1 MVLTHILTDTKEQAL
16 NCIEILLNK
25 KLLLDATISEKTTY
39 SKNETSGKLESKSNV
54 LIIGRTK
61 ALLFQSIDQ
70 ELKKYYPKN
79 MPGLYSVPIVYMNE
93 GQSNEIREKTAK
105 I

>member
-16 NCIEILLNK
+16 SCIDILLDK
-25 KLLLDATISEKTTY
+25 KLLMDASLSEKTTY
-39 SKNETSGKLESKSNV
+39 FKNDTSQKLESKSNV

-61 ALLFQSIDQ
+61 ALLFQTIDQ
-70 ELKKYYPKN
+70 VLQQYYPNN
-79 MPGLYSVPIVYMNE
+79 MPSLYAVPIVYMNDD
-93 GQSNEIREKTAK
+93 QSVAIREKTAK

>member
-1 MVLTHILTDTKEQAL
+1 MVLTHILTDSKEQAL
-16 NCIEILLNK
+16 NCIDILLDK
-25 KLLLDATISEKTTY
+25 KLLLDATLSEKTTY
-39 SKNETSGKLESKSNV
+39 FKNKTSRKLESKSNV

-70 ELKKYYPKN
+70 ELKKNYPKN
-79 MPGLYSVPIVYMNE
+79 MPGLYAVPIVYMNE
-93 GQSNEIREKTAK
+93 DQSDEIREKTAK

>member
-1 MVLTHILTDTKEQAL
+1 MVLTHILTDTREQAF

-25 KLLLDATISEKTTY
+25 KLLLDASISEKTTY
-39 SKNETSGKLESKSNV
+39 SKNETTGKLVSTSNV

-61 ALLFQSIDQ
+61 ALLFKSIDQ
-70 ELKKYYPKN
+70 ELKKNYPKN
-79 MPGLYSVPIVYMNE
+79 MPSLYAVPIVYMNE
-93 GQSNEIREKTAK
+93 DQTNEIREKTAK

>member
-16 NCIEILLNK
+16 NCIDILLDK
-25 KLLLDATISEKTTY
+25 KLLLDASLSEKTTY
-39 SKNETSGKLESKSNV
+39 FKNESSHKLESKSNI

-70 ELKKYYPKN
+70 VLQKYYPNN
-79 MPGLYSVPIVYMNE
+79 MPSLYAVPIVYMNDD
-93 GQSNEIREKTAK
+93 QSDAIREKTAK